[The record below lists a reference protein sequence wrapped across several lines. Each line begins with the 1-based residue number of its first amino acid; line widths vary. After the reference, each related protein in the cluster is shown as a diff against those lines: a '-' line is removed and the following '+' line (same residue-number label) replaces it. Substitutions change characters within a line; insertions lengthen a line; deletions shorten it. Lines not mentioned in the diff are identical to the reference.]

1 MHCGQHAYNCDKIK
15 MRIPAI
21 TRETHFYEKVIHE
34 FLLLTKHKCTGNC
47 LLLTFHQQK
56 RNGKKWKRPK
66 RKWSKNKNTTKK
78 KSQRQ
83 AILDIGN
90 RLLNKTKAKNK
101 KNIKKIKCYH
111 SSLDIP
117 LHVRLFTKQGFCV
130 WTHSHTHARIH
141 THIHVVVKCF
151 SSSKS

>member
-1 MHCGQHAYNCDKIK
+1 MYWKLF
-15 MRIPAI
+15 
-21 TRETHFYEKVIHE
+21 TTHISSAE
-34 FLLLTKHKCTGNC
+34 
-47 LLLTFHQQK
+47 
-56 RNGKKWKRPK
+56 KKWKKNGNDQKENDEK
-66 RKWSKNKNTTKK
+66 RKTRQKK

-111 SSLDIP
+111 SSLE

-130 WTHSHTHARIH
+130 WTHSHTRTH